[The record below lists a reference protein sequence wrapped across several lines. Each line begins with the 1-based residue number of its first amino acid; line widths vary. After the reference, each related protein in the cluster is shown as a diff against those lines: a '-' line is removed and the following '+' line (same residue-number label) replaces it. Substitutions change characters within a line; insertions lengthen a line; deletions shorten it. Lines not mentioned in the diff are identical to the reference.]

1 MDTAP
6 ILVVDDEPDMRAAL
20 SHALN
25 RSGFSV
31 EIAASGPEAVLKL
44 KNNTFSLVITDIKMP
59 EMTGMQLLGTIKN
72 ISPRIPVIMIT
83 AFGTINNAV
92 EAMQVGATDYI
103 LKPFSFEVLEAAV
116 KKAIVAANGNGKKVG
131 CQPKSYED
139 DSSKQIITEDPKVL
153 ELLKLAQSVATS
165 TATVLIQGES
175 GTGKELF
182 ASFIHQHS
190 LQRDGQ
196 YVAVNC
202 AALPETLA
210 ESELFG
216 HEKGAFTGAVTRKMG
231 KFELAKNGTIVLDEI
246 SEMTPLLQAKLLRVL
261 QEKEIDRVGG
271 SRPVAI
277 DARVIAISNVDLSQ
291 AVSEGRFREDLYYRI
306 NVVPLTIPPLRERQ
320 KDIPLLANYFLE
332 KYGAM
337 NAKEMTGISKE
348 SISVLN
354 RHDWKGNVRELEN
367 AMERAVLIGNG
378 DVVLPEHLILG
389 AKATARASGSV
400 SGITVREMEKELIV
414 ETLKEVNENRTRA
427 AELLGISIR
436 TLRNKLREY
445 KQEEAKCNET
455 LTQRRIIEYFRLN
468 IQSSIYN
475 IQLTRFQL
483 VRVRVFY
490 TCKFRAAR
498 RINHAVDTIV
508 QRNDFD
514 LGKIAQ
520 FAIQAT
526 SGFVYQH
533 RQYGYAELQ
542 GIRVGYRGGTQK
554 IPRAHQRYQTG
565 PNR

>member
-1 MDTAP
+1 MYLMDTAP

-131 CQPKSYED
+131 CP
-139 DSSKQIITEDPKVL
+139 KQIITEDPKVL

-271 SRPVAI
+271 SQPVAI

-414 ETLKEVNENRTRA
+414 ETLNRTRA

-455 LTQRRIIEYFRLN
+455 Q
-468 IQSSIYN
+468 
-475 IQLTRFQL
+475 
-483 VRVRVFY
+483 
-490 TCKFRAAR
+490 A
-498 RINHAVDTIV
+498 HA
-508 QRNDFD
+508 
-514 LGKIAQ
+514 
-520 FAIQAT
+520 
-526 SGFVYQH
+526 
-533 RQYGYAELQ
+533 
-542 GIRVGYRGGTQK
+542 
-554 IPRAHQRYQTG
+554 
-565 PNR
+565 